1 MSESYI
7 PVNTYND
14 PSDTSWSIRTDG
26 EFRCSVADEME
37 ADGMPEQAIEDVF
50 NNASRILSH
59 CPNPNVDNTLAE
71 TGIVIGKVQSGKTSN
86 FISVLA
92 LAFDNGYEI
101 AVVIGG
107 NTHDLTDQNFGRI
120 KKSFNLDVEKLTVLS
135 TGGKNT
141 PIMLDEAEVQQFIET
156 GRKVIIVALK
166 QYKHI
171 QAISDLFDNHYLASK
186 SVLIIDDEGDQATL
200 NTKAYKKD
208 MSSTYNAVV
217 DLKRKLA
224 SHCFLSVTAT
234 PQANILIDVFDT
246 LSPDFG
252 ELVQPGIGYCGLREF
267 HGQECSDKRVYAIPD
282 NEPSLLDDV
291 GVPNSVYQAMAM
303 FFVGNAVRYARGD
316 YGKHAMLFHP
326 SQKTIDHKK
335 AQIKIQSILDS
346 WKQQAKTSL
355 FGYKDIS
362 YISLQKYLQGAYD
375 KLISEGVQTVS
386 FEKLEPLIL
395 RRIRESSNVL
405 LCNSTENAAKK
416 SENYKT
422 NIFIGGNLVERG
434 ITISGLAVTYI
445 IRRARGKSNVD
456 NMEQRA
462 RWFGYKAK
470 YLDVCKVY
478 TTQRIKDDFEVILD
492 HDEDMWELIER
503 NQALGVPFKEMPRVF
518 RLKNQMFFNMTRR
531 TVKKTESFTPFTL
544 SPWKTQ
550 RYIAQSESDAENNN
564 RIIEDFRKQFD
575 SRLKVM
581 TLTPS
586 QVHTMFEGIRFS
598 ALFQSV
604 LCRFKWNRKEVADIT
619 FWSQLNEAFAK
630 AKIDPA
636 VDVIILRDQIW
647 QTRTVSS
654 DGLISQLFQGYSP
667 NPNSPNY
674 YIGDKALAK
683 QKPDRLQLQIHY
695 VKPRNDDSIDYY
707 SPVVAL
713 SIPESISKKLSD
725 LVVPS
730 REKR

>member
-1 MSESYI
+1 MPEKFL
-7 PVNTYND
+7 PVNTPND
-14 PSDTSWSIRTDG
+14 PTNANWQIKTDG
-26 EFRCSVADEME
+26 EFACSVSAQMKNDEMS
-37 ADGMPEQAIEDVF
+37 DQAIENVF
-50 NNASRILSH
+50 NNAARILSQ
-59 CPNPNVDNTLAE
+59 CPNPNVENSVAE

-135 TGGKNT
+135 TGGKNI
-141 PIMLDEAEVQQFIET
+141 PIKLDEAEVQQFIET

-171 QAISDLFDNHYLASK
+171 QAISDLFNNPYLASK

-200 NTKAYKKD
+200 NTKAYKQQ

-217 DLKRKLA
+217 DLKSKLA

-252 ELVQPGIGYCGLREF
+252 ELVQPGVGYCGLREF
-267 HGQECSDKRVYAIPD
+267 HSQECSDKRVYAIPD

-291 GVPNSVYQAMAM
+291 GAPNSVYQAMAM

-355 FGYKDIS
+355 SGHRDIS
-362 YISLQKYLQGAYD
+362 YVSMQRYLQSAYD
-375 KLISEGVQTVS
+375 KLISEGVQTVP
-386 FEKLEPLIL
+386 FETLEPIIL
-395 RRIRESSNVL
+395 KRIRESSNVL

-445 IRRARGKSNVD
+445 IRRARGKSNID

-478 TTQRIKDDFEVILD
+478 TTQRIKDDFEVILE
-492 HDEDMWELIER
+492 HDDDMWELIER

-518 RLKNQMFFNMTRR
+518 KLKNQVFLNMTRR
-531 TVKKTESFTPFTL
+531 NVKRTESFTL
-544 SPWKTQ
+544 SPWKAQ
-550 RYIAQSESDAENNN
+550 KYIAQSEFDAENN
-564 RIIEDFRKQFD
+564 RKIIENFRQLYDAKKSVMECTPTQIHTKFESIAFSKVFD
-575 SRLKVM
+575 SILNN
-581 TLTPS
+581 
-586 QVHTMFEGIRFS
+586 
-598 ALFQSV
+598 
-604 LCRFKWNRKEVADIT
+604 FKWNSKEVADIT
-619 FWSQLNEAFAK
+619 FWRQLKEAFAK
-630 AKIDPA
+630 ARIDPV
-636 VDVIILRDQIW
+636 VDVIILRDGVW
-647 QTRTVSS
+647 QTRTLSS
-654 DGLISQLFQGYSP
+654 DGAINQLFQGYSP
-667 NPNSPNY
+667 NTNSTRY

-683 QKPDRLQLQIHY
+683 QNPDRMQLQIHY
-695 VKPRNDDSIDYY
+695 VKPRNNDSIDYY

-713 SIPESISKKLSD
+713 AIPESISTMLSD

-730 REKR
+730 RG

>member
-1 MSESYI
+1 MSDNFI
-7 PVNTYND
+7 PVNTEND
-14 PSDTSWSIRTDG
+14 ATHTNWSIITDG
-26 EFRCSVADEME
+26 EFRRSVADQME
-37 ADGMPEQAIEDVF
+37 REDGMPEQAIENVF
-50 NNASRILSH
+50 NNAARILSQ
-59 CPNPNVDNTLAE
+59 CPNPNIDNSLAE

-107 NTHDLTDQNFGRI
+107 NTHDLTDQNYTRL
-120 KKSFNLDVEKLTVLS
+120 KKSFNLDVEKLTILS

-141 PIMLDEAEVQQFIET
+141 PIKIDESEVQQFIET

-171 QAISDLFDNHYLASK
+171 NAISELFDNHYLSTK

-200 NTKAYKKD
+200 NTKAYKKE
-208 MSSTYNAVV
+208 MSSTYNSVL
-217 DLKRKLA
+217 DLKNKLA

-234 PQANILIDVFDT
+234 PQANILIDVFDS

-252 ELVQPGIGYCGLREF
+252 ELVQPGVGYCGLREF
-267 HGQECSDKRVYAIPD
+267 HSQECSDKRVYVIDD

-291 GVPNSVYQAMAM
+291 GAPDSVYQAMAM
-303 FFVGNAVRYARGD
+303 FFVGNAIRYARGD

-326 SQKTIDHKK
+326 SQKKIDHKK
-335 AQIKIQSILDS
+335 AQVKIQSILNA
-346 WKQQAKTSL
+346 WKQQARTSL
-355 FGYKDIS
+355 SGHKDIS
-362 YISLQKYLQGAYD
+362 FLSVQRYLKGAYN
-375 KLISEGVQTVS
+375 KLILEGVKTVPY
-386 FEKLEPLIL
+386 ETLEPIIL
-395 RRIRESSNVL
+395 KRIRESSNVL
-405 LCNSTENAAKK
+405 LCNSSENAAKK

-478 TTQRIKDDFEVILD
+478 TTQRIKEDFEVILD
-492 HDEDMWELIER
+492 HDDDMWELIER

-518 RLKNQMFFNMTRR
+518 KLKNQMFLQMTRR
-531 TVKKTESFTPFTL
+531 NVKKTESFNL
-544 SPWKTQ
+544 SSWKSQ
-550 RYIAQSESDAENNN
+550 KYIAQSESDAENNKA
-564 RIIEDFRKQFD
+564 IIDAFRQQYDTNK
-575 SRLKVM
+575 SVM
-581 TLTPS
+581 QCTPT
-586 QVHTMFEGIRFS
+586 QIHTKYENISFS
-598 ALFQSV
+598 HVFASI
-604 LCRFKWNRKEVADIT
+604 LCNFKWRSKEVADIT
-619 FWSQLNEAFAK
+619 FWRQLKEAFAK
-630 AKIDPA
+630 ANIDPI
-636 VDVIILRDQIW
+636 VDVLILRDGVW
-647 QTRTVSS
+647 QTRTVSPK
-654 DGLISQLFQGYSP
+654 GEINQLFQGYSP
-667 NPNSPNY
+667 NANSAKF

-683 QKPDRLQLQIHY
+683 QNPDRMQLQVHY
-695 VKPRNDDSIDYY
+695 VKPRKNNCIDYY

-713 SIPESISKKLSD
+713 FIPESISTMLSD

-730 REKR
+730 HA